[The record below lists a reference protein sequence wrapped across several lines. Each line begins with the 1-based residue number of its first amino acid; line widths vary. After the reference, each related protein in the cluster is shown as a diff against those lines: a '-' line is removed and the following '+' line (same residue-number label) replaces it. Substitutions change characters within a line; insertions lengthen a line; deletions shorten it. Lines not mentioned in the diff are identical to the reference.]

1 MYESVAQAHRAAPSG
16 DEDVRKCR
24 SSVPC
29 CTLGRRKSTKVLPK
43 RAVLHPRATKKCES
57 VAQESRAAPL
67 GDDKVRKC
75 CPREPCCTLG
85 RRKSAKVLPKR
96 AVLHPRATKMYESV
110 AQESRA
116 APSGDEDVRKC
127 RPSVPCCTLGRR
139 KSAKVL
145 PKRAVLHPWATIKH
159 ESVAQESRAALLG
172 DDKCGFRCRRV
183 SFIHTSFCPAPLG
196 NGKARKSRLTVP
208 RVTFG
213 CGTVR
218 RHRSRRARHR
228 PLLLSLE
235 GFRGSVAWSC
245 GHYIGHY
252 IRHIRLIFGNFYYF
266 CPDACHDDTSRA
278 GDARLE
284 RDTDRK
290 GDRWSPSY
298 LPRHR

>member
-1 MYESVAQAHRAAPSG
+1 MSDSTLRLLPS
-16 DEDVRKCR
+16 
-24 SSVPC
+24 
-29 CTLGRRKSTKVLPK
+29 TFGRRKCAEVSL
-43 RAVLHPRATKKCES
+43 
-57 VAQESRAAPL
+57 
-67 GDDKVRKC
+67 
-75 CPREPCCTLG
+75 
-85 RRKSAKVLPKR
+85 KR

-116 APSGDEDVRKC
+116 AP
-127 RPSVPCCTLGRR
+127 
-139 KSAKVL
+139 
-145 PKRAVLHPWATIKH
+145 
-159 ESVAQESRAALLG
+159 LG

-218 RHRSRRARHR
+218 RHRSRRARCR

-266 CPDACHDDTSRA
+266 CPEARHTASRPVPVTQGRNGIQTERVTGGRQVIYQSIA
-278 GDARLE
+278 ELIGLTRL
-284 RDTDRK
+284 
-290 GDRWSPSY
+290 
-298 LPRHR
+298 

>member
-1 MYESVAQAHRAAPSG
+1 MPESLGNEDSAKCCCRDGSG
-16 DEDVRKCR
+16 VVWRW
-24 SSVPC
+24 
-29 CTLGRRKSTKVLPK
+29 K
-43 RAVLHPRATKKCES
+43 RA
-57 VAQESRAAPL
+57 
-67 GDDKVRKC
+67 KVS
-75 CPREPCCTLG
+75 L
-85 RRKSAKVLPKR
+85 KR

-116 APSGDEDVRKC
+116 APS
-127 RPSVPCCTLGRR
+127 
-139 KSAKVL
+139 
-145 PKRAVLHPWATIKH
+145 
-159 ESVAQESRAALLG
+159 G

-218 RHRSRRARHR
+218 RHRSRRARRR

-266 CPDACHDDTSRA
+266 WPEACHTASHPVPVTQGRSGIQTERVTDGRQVIYQGIAELIGLT
-278 GDARLE
+278 RL
-284 RDTDRK
+284 
-290 GDRWSPSY
+290 
-298 LPRHR
+298 